1 MIYVVL
7 VHYSLSWL
15 SSQRLYQHLTEIDA
29 DTKVKDPYGRIRG
42 RIEETEGDCNP
53 TGKSAVSTNLDTWSS
68 QKLSHQPKR
77 IRGCSET
84 WSMYVSDNLPG
95 LSGRVCA

>member
-42 RIEETEGDCNP
+42 RIEATEGDGTP
-53 TGKSAVSTNLDTWSS
+53 
-68 QKLSHQPKR
+68 
-77 IRGCSET
+77 
-84 WSMYVSDNLPG
+84 
-95 LSGRVCA
+95 